1 MLIKRVLRT
10 ATIAL
15 GLCGACGAH
24 AAVFNPAIA
33 GYNGTFVITD
43 TPNLSPSNSWYSN
56 DPHNDIGSQSA
67 ADISTF
73 LTGLGVTGTID
84 SVSSM
89 SVGSLTGHTVS
100 VTGTG
105 ANIFAIHF
113 GSNELIF
120 EFSALLT
127 SFQLTLGCPQGHSN
141 CEGKHNLSNIIAFDN
156 IPTIPTSG
164 SGDPL
169 ATPLPA
175 ALPLF
180 ASGGALLGFI
190 GWRRKRKAIT

>member
-1 MLIKRVLRT
+1 MHWGYAAHVVRMLQSLIPRLPDTTARSSSPTRPILVRAIRGTRT
-10 ATIAL
+10 TLTTIL
-15 GLCGACGAH
+15 GLRAPQI
-24 AAVFNPAIA
+24 FRP
-33 GYNGTFVITD
+33 
-43 TPNLSPSNSWYSN
+43 
-56 DPHNDIGSQSA
+56 
-67 ADISTF
+67 F